1 MVFRRLQHAHV
12 AVPVGLNGSGGF
24 VLMKNNFPD
33 SLTKKF
39 GGMFALHHE
48 NIDFRINLEENLM
61 IWYQNLVFRWLQHHY
76 EGLSTTSNYSEGSVS
91 MKNNSP
97 SGLTRKVDCMFA
109 TQ

>member
-12 AVPVGLNGSGGF
+12 AVPVGFNGSGGF

-48 NIDFRINLEENLM
+48 NIDFRINFEENLV
-61 IWYQNLVFRWLQHHY
+61 IWYQIWSF
-76 EGLSTTSNYSEGSVS
+76 GGYSMHMWAYQSV
-91 MKNNSP
+91 
-97 SGLTRKVDCMFA
+97 LTVQGA
-109 TQ
+109 PYQ

>member
-48 NIDFRINLEENLM
+48 NIDFRINFEENLM
-61 IWYQNLVFRWLQHHY
+61 VWYQIWSFGGYSITMKACQPVL
-76 EGLSTTSNYSEGSVS
+76 TTQKAPY
-91 MKNNSP
+91 
-97 SGLTRKVDCMFA
+97 R
-109 TQ
+109 